1 MKFLE
6 RVTPCLHMTELL
18 SRHADGSLSGMTRW
32 FVGQHVK
39 GCDHC
44 GEAYEALVGLRE
56 RLARLH
62 DPPTADRLDDTH
74 RAALEAALDSVENPR

>member
-1 MKFLE
+1 
-6 RVTPCLHMTELL
+6 MTDLL

-44 GEAYEALVGLRE
+44 GEAYAALVGLRA

-62 DPPTADRLDDTH
+62 DPPTAKRLDDTH
-74 RAALEAALDSVENPR
+74 RAALQAALDSLDSTENSR